1 MIKFKNVSKVYNS
14 HTALSDINIHIEAQE
29 FVSIVGRSGAGKT
42 TLGKL
47 LIAEEKLSSGNLMVS
62 GWDISDIRHSE
73 VPYLRRQIG
82 VIFQDFKLLP
92 KKTIFENIAFAMEV
106 CGEKQKRI
114 KELVPQL
121 LKLVG
126 LDDKWDRYPRQL
138 SGGEQQKVSIARALI
153 HHPKIILADEP
164 TGDLDS
170 INAHEII
177 NLLLRINEL
186 GTTIILI
193 SHNREIVNTIKKRVI
208 TLDQG
213 IIVSDQAMGKYLI

>member
-1 MIKFKNVSKVYNS
+1 MIKFKNVSKAYDSQV
-14 HTALSDINIHIEAQE
+14 ALSGINIHIAEQE
-29 FVSIVGRSGAGKT
+29 FVSIVGKSGAGKT
-42 TLGKL
+42 TLAKL
-47 LIAEEKLSSGNLMVS
+47 LIAEEKPSSGNITIS
-62 GWDISDIRHSE
+62 DWDISDIGHLE
-73 VPYLRRQIG
+73 IPYLRRQIG

-114 KELVPQL
+114 KDLVPQL
-121 LKLVG
+121 LKVVG
-126 LDDKWDRYPRQL
+126 LGDKWSRYPQQL

-164 TGDLDS
+164 TGNLDS

-177 NLLLRINEL
+177 DLLLKINEL
-186 GTTIILI
+186 GATVILV
-193 SHNREIVNTIKKRVI
+193 SHNREIVNTLKKRVI

-213 IIVSDQAMGKYLI
+213 IVVSDQAVGKYII